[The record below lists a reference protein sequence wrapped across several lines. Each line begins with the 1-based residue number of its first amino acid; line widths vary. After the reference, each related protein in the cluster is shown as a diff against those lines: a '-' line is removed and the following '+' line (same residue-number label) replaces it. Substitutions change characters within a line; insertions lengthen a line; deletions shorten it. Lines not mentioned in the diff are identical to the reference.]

1 MINIIEII
9 INKIREYSI
18 DEVRSVLVIF
28 KYIKE
33 INEMYDLLIKK
44 NIPKQ
49 VQTFNQVIIFLFN

>member
-33 INEMYDLLIKK
+33 INEMYNLLIKK
-44 NIPKQ
+44 NITKQ
-49 VQTFNQVIIFLFN
+49 DQTFNHLIIFLFI

>member
-44 NIPKQ
+44 NISKQ